1 MNSAK
6 VYLMKQ
12 PMQKHEDPLGLQ
24 RLPLVAPPRD
34 GWPAVEAA
42 LRSGRARRRAV
53 RYTGWSLAAAASLAL
68 AFGLMLQPPAPGT
81 AGLSPDASPV
91 VAQRAEQAGSEA
103 AGSTAEPAAGTLD
116 AMIGLSQ
123 QLEKRLRSVRAG
135 VGDLPAGS
143 VVYQVELEDL
153 VAQVD
158 EQLSSSPD
166 SLNLWS
172 QRVNLLMD
180 LQNLYENR
188 LRREYRQMA
197 SL

>member
-6 VYLMKQ
+6 VYPMKQ

-24 RLPLVAPPRD
+24 RLPLVSPPRD

-42 LRSGRARRRAV
+42 LRSDQARRRAV
-53 RYTGWSLAAAASLAL
+53 RIGGWSLAAAASVAL
-68 AFGLMLQPPAPGT
+68 VFGLMLHKPVPGPA
-81 AGLSPDASPV
+81 AESPDAAM
-91 VAQRAEQAGSEA
+91 AQALRVEQGQPDAAVSE
-103 AGSTAEPAAGTLD
+103 
-116 AMIGLSQ
+116 LS
-123 QLEKRLRSVRAG
+123 ERRLRNIRAG
-135 VGDLPAGS
+135 VGDLPAGAI
-143 VVYQVELEDL
+143 VYQVELEDL

-158 EQLSSSPD
+158 EELSNRPD

-188 LRREYRQMA
+188 LRREYRQVA